1 MRGSMPCHF
10 VFMMLAVLRCS
21 LLIATLAIT
30 LPSASIAQL
39 TSGPDATVLKDGK
52 PFRGIGINYFDC
64 FLRTLKK
71 GDDTSYDAG
80 FATLKAK
87 GIPFAR
93 FCATG
98 FWPKD
103 MQLYRENR
111 AEYFRRLDGVVESAR
126 KHGVGLI
133 PSQFWLYSCVP
144 DLVGE
149 PMDEWANPQSKT
161 QAWMREY
168 VREVVTRYRDN
179 PAIWAWEL
187 GNEFSLQ
194 AQLPNAK
201 DHRPKIAPQLGTP
214 LTRTGRDELTYEMV
228 RKVFVAFATEVRKH
242 DPQRLIF
249 TGDSFPRLSAWH
261 QEHENKWTHDT
272 MEQFAGM
279 LTKANPDPV
288 SGIGLHA
295 YEDDDRRFAK
305 AMEVSRA
312 MNKPIFIGEFGA
324 QGHTPGQDA
333 KCRRL
338 LQAILDH
345 EIPLAALWVFDL
357 KSQPDF
363 TVTADNDRAWQL
375 DLISEA
381 NKTLQQR

>member
-1 MRGSMPCHF
+1 
-10 VFMMLAVLRCS
+10 MMLAVLRCS
-21 LLIATLAIT
+21 LLIATLAIS

-52 PFRGIGINYFDC
+52 PFRNIGINYFDC

-133 PSQFWLYSCVP
+133 PSLFWLYSCVP

-161 QAWMREY
+161 QAWMREH

-249 TGDSFPRLSAWH
+249 TSESFPRLSAWH

-312 MNKPIFIGEFGA
+312 MNKPIFIGEFSA
-324 QGHTPGQDA
+324 QGHTPEQDA

-363 TVTADNDRAWQL
+363 TVTADNDRTWQL

-381 NKTLQQR
+381 NKTL